1 MSSLS
6 LNDHSSSK
14 KYTWSVSVYVL
25 HQLFHSM
32 SSESISINH
41 KDTRWVGAWWLGFLV
56 TGSVMLL
63 AGIPF
68 WFLPRSLPK
77 QAEDDASKSQE
88 VDHSEQDSFIPVESK
103 NTPPPEKAEPVNM
116 FAMAKGTHL
125 LIRKYS
131 VNLNS
136 FLII

>member
-1 MSSLS
+1 MITPVLLVQRSTHGLYLYTFYISFSTLS
-6 LNDHSSSK
+6 
-14 KYTWSVSVYVL
+14 T
-25 HQLFHSM
+25 
-32 SSESISINH
+32 ESISINH

-88 VDHSEQDSFIPVESK
+88 VDHSEQVSFIPGESK
-103 NTPPPEKAEPVNM
+103 NPPPPEKAEPVNM
-116 FAMAKGTHL
+116 VAMAKGTPL
-125 LIRKYS
+125 LIRTFS

-136 FLII
+136 FLFI